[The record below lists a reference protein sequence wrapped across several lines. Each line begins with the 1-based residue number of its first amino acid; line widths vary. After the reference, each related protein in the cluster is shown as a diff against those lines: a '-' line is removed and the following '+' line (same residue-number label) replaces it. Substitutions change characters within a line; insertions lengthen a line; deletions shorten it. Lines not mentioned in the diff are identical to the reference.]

1 MSNGL
6 LLILLLIMLT
16 AEVREGTHK
25 SRLNAIFRRELGCG
39 TKTTFICLTKAIK
52 AKCLHTLLSRLDA
65 YNYLALLGQT
75 TNYEDVSCAI
85 NVEEERRWRT
95 IPVRKTFSHFLSQC
109 FVY

>member
-16 AEVREGTHK
+16 AEVGEGMHK
-25 SRLNAIFRRELGCG
+25 PRLNAIFRTECG
-39 TKTTFICLTKAIK
+39 TKTTFACLTKAIK
-52 AKCLHTLLSRLDA
+52 AKCLHTLLSRLHA

-95 IPVRKTFSHFLSQC
+95 IPARKTFSHFLSQF
-109 FVY
+109 FVFG